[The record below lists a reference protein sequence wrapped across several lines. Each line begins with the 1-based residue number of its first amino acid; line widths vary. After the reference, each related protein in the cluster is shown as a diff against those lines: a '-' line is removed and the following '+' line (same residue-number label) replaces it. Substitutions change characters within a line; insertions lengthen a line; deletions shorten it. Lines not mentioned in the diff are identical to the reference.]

1 MYKKA
6 TWKAKVAKN
15 LAISSLLE
23 AKRIKNVYMVEDS
36 SDTEDS
42 TISEYENLD
51 ENIENE

>member
-23 AKRIKNVYMVEDS
+23 TKLIKYLYD
-36 SDTEDS
+36 
-42 TISEYENLD
+42 
-51 ENIENE
+51 